1 MSNGDGF
8 GKRHRH
14 VIGALVAV
22 GALLPVVV
30 SCGAAGNLPGGA
42 NAGGLGNL
50 ANVAGKC
57 PDLSR
62 PEAILAFDF
71 ASNFKVSAEAGAK
84 LKGATAAAV
93 DLRGFADQIDADLK
107 TGCGNIARDLGA
119 GGDFKDGKSAC
130 DAALKAINDT
140 KAKLGA
146 SARLA
151 VVVKEPKCR
160 ADLDAYADCAG
171 KCDAKLSGGK
181 AKVECE
187 PGKLSGKCDA
197 ACEGSCD
204 VQAGAKCDGTCSGS
218 CDAEVKGACSGKCNG
233 KCDGKASSGAACA
246 GTCEGKCEG
255 GTIKGECKGKCG
267 GECKLKASAKC
278 EGTCTGKCSAEFK
291 EPKCTGEV
299 KPPEMSADCK
309 AHCDADVSAK
319 MDCTPAQIGVTATG
333 AADAKA
339 LEQLKATL
347 EKNLPL
353 VLKVS
358 IGMGER
364 ASKAAANAQAV
375 VEGVASNVQGLAAT
389 GGGQAALTAGQ
400 ITACLG
406 DTFKGA
412 VTAAGSI
419 KANVSVSA
427 SVSASATASGSA
439 GGSAGGKAAG
449 ASALP

>member
-1 MSNGDGF
+1 MNG
-8 GKRHRH
+8 GKK
-14 VIGALVAV
+14 VLGALITAATCVALAPALSSCQAAQ
-22 GALLPVVV
+22 GAL
-30 SCGAAGNLPGGA
+30 GAAGNVPGV
-42 NAGGLGNL
+42 AGL
-50 ANVAGKC
+50 AGKC
-57 PDLSR
+57 PDLSK
-62 PEAILAFDF
+62 PESIMAFDF

-84 LKGATAAAV
+84 LKAATAAAV
-93 DLRGFADQIDADLK
+93 DLKGFADQVDADLK
-107 TGCGNIARDLGA
+107 LACGGIAKDLGQA
-119 GGDFKDGKSAC
+119 GDFKDGKAAC
-130 DAALKAINDT
+130 DAAIKGIGDA

-146 SARLA
+146 GAKIAL
-151 VVVKEPKCR
+151 VVREPKCQ
-160 ADLDAYADCAG
+160 ADLNAYADCAG

-197 ACEGSCD
+197 SCEGSCD

-218 CDAEVKGACSGKCNG
+218 CDAEIKGSCSGKCNG
-233 KCDGKASSGAACA
+233 KCDGKDSKGASCA

-255 GTIKGECKGKCG
+255 GTVKGECKGKCG

-278 EGTCTGKCSAEFK
+278 EGTCTGKCSTEIK

-309 AHCDADVSAK
+309 AHCDTNVSAK
-319 MDCTPAQIGVTATG
+319 MECTPAQVGVTVTG

-339 LEQLKATL
+339 FETLKLTL

-353 VLKVS
+353 VLKVA

-364 ASKAAANAQAV
+364 AGKVAANGQAV
-375 VEGVASNVQGLAAT
+375 VEGVSANIQEIAGT

-412 VTAAGSI
+412 IGAAGSL
-419 KANVSVSA
+419 KANVSVSVNV
-427 SVSASATASGSA
+427 SVSASGSA
-439 GGSAGGKAAG
+439 GGSAGGGTKGGAA
-449 ASALP
+449 AQ